1 MEILEK
7 ISGIIKN
14 YGNGGKFLKFIN
26 MVKSSYG
33 VLALFGYGKNKDGD
47 VIPSIEKKEKEAFD
61 SDDEL
66 KSALSRRG
74 IDPSNLLGS
83 DSINNQSL
91 INMISSIMK
100 NIQMGKDFYA
110 FIDDFAN
117 DRDLYREKRHRVCNQ
132 IYKYHDANSCE
143 RIVKLSGLSLE

>member
-1 MEILEK
+1 MEIFEK

-14 YGNGGKFLKFIN
+14 YGNDGKILKFIN

-110 FIDDFAN
+110 FIEEGAVVGSLPNGDD
-117 DRDLYREKRHRVCNQ
+117 YRKLVDVLA
-132 IYKYHDANSCE
+132 KF
-143 RIVKLSGLSLE
+143 IVDGDPFELADYFF